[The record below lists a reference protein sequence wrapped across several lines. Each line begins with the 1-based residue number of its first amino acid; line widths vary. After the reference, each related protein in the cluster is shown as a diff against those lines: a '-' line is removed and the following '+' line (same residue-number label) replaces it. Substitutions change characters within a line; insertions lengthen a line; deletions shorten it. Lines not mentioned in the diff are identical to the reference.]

1 MQIGYVWHLFSG
13 NLDYVTAAA
22 GVGSHFILSNLLLF
36 AFVMLFVRGHSIWGE
51 IILIINFFNLSS
63 LYFRHTTLPS
73 FIHIP
78 VVSGPLAWNFVAL
91 YWNGAIA
98 VNATGLAARILANV
112 AIWAILAYGFFFL
125 VTYKVSRIK
134 YKSSHHLHFI
144 GLYNG
149 FRTQYLDGFH
159 RRDTVLHQD
168 HCVPMDLCFRHHGR
182 SIPRNPGHCC
192 ARYLW
197 KGDQLQERRP
207 SRPYRPRESSSFGRA
222 LSAHLT
228 KGHRLVQK
236 IGSKI

>member
-125 VTYKVSRIK
+125 VTYKVS
-134 YKSSHHLHFI
+134 
-144 GLYNG
+144 
-149 FRTQYLDGFH
+149 
-159 RRDTVLHQD
+159 
-168 HCVPMDLCFRHHGR
+168 
-182 SIPRNPGHCC
+182 
-192 ARYLW
+192 
-197 KGDQLQERRP
+197 
-207 SRPYRPRESSSFGRA
+207 
-222 LSAHLT
+222 
-228 KGHRLVQK
+228 
-236 IGSKI
+236 